1 MGKGLKNK
9 KKTHYQK
16 ATQMANK
23 QIKSLTLLVPREK
36 AN

>member
-1 MGKGLKNK
+1 MGKRVKKK

-23 QIKSLTLLVPREK
+23 QIKYLTLLVTKEK